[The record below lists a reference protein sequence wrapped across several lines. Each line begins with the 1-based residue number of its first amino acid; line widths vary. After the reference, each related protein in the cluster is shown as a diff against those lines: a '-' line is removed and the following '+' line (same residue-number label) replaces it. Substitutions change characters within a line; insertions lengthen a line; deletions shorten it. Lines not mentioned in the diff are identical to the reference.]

1 MERNWPA
8 MTPIIVTIGVTP
20 LGIKDGF
27 RVDFLAGDVPP
38 DWDISDRPRFIRRR
52 QEILQVGQPGIPQI
66 LIFID
71 SIRFWFES
79 TQFVWRLFNVV
90 HSHSKTKL
98 MWHSHN
104 EFLSHKQVWYSS
116 RRN

>member
-52 QEILQVGQPGIPQI
+52 QEIL
-66 LIFID
+66 
-71 SIRFWFES
+71 
-79 TQFVWRLFNVV
+79 
-90 HSHSKTKL
+90 
-98 MWHSHN
+98 
-104 EFLSHKQVWYSS
+104 
-116 RRN
+116 